1 MDENSRSI
9 NLIFLAMVNG
19 VFFFVGIF
27 LNSVVIVALS
37 RSRQH
42 LKSLCSF
49 MILVVTC
56 FDLATVTV
64 CHPLIITSSYIW
76 STGDHD
82 AMNIFHRIKKYSNI
96 LFHFS
101 FMALLVM
108 NIDRCLAVSY
118 QFFHKLQV
126 TKQRLVVFLII
137 ILNRKS
143 PCLPKHLWDH
153 LLGRRD
159 CFSRDGGNLLQLVAI
174 FIVNCK
180 IYKMA
185 KKAIRGL
192 VTRMSTCIL
201 AIACFILFSIST
213 QAYILTVSNLLLNF
227 LKLNYEVKAH
237 TNRTRFT
244 NATRS
249 FSV

>member
-1 MDENSRSI
+1 
-9 NLIFLAMVNG
+9 
-19 VFFFVGIF
+19 
-27 LNSVVIVALS
+27 
-37 RSRQH
+37 
-42 LKSLCSF
+42 
-49 MILVVTC
+49 
-56 FDLATVTV
+56 
-64 CHPLIITSSYIW
+64 
-76 STGDHD
+76 
-82 AMNIFHRIKKYSNI
+82 MNIFHRIKKYSNI

-118 QFFHKLQV
+118 PFFHKLQV

-143 PCLPKHLWDH
+143 PCLPKHVCDH
-153 LLGRRD
+153 LLCRRD
-159 CFSRDGGNLLQLVAI
+159 CFSRDGSNLLVAI
-174 FIVNCK
+174 FIINCK

-185 KKAIRGL
+185 KKARRGL
-192 VTRMSTCIL
+192 VTTISTCIL

-213 QAYILTVSNLLLNF
+213 PAYILTVSNLLLNF
-227 LKLNYEVKAH
+227 LKLKYEVKAH